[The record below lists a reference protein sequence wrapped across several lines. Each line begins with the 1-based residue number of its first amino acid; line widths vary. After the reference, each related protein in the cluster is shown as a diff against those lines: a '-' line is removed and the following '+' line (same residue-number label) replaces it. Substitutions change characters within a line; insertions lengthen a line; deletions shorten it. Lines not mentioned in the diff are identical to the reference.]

1 MQNIDLKK
9 LLKDVN
15 LRANVIIE
23 ALPYIRQFYG
33 KTIVVKYGGKAMESD
48 LQIQDLLKDIVLMY
62 FVGIK
67 VILIHGGG
75 KELTSWLEK
84 LNIKSEFIDGHRK
97 TTPEILQIAE
107 MVLAG
112 KINKELVAKINYFG
126 GQAIG
131 LSGKD
136 GKLLIAEKLK
146 NKDLGLVGE
155 VVKVNVSLINLLCAN
170 NFIPVI
176 ASLGQSKDGKTTYNI
191 NADLVAKDIA
201 ISLKAEK
208 LIFLTDVEGVKKNNK
223 LISKITLQ
231 EANNLIKTK
240 IVSEGMLPKIKSAME
255 TVKKGVK
262 AVHIISG
269 KIPHSLLIELF
280 TDKGMGTMVVK

>member
-33 KTIVVKYGGKAMESD
+33 KTIVVKYGGKAMENDSH
-48 LQIQDLLKDIVLMY
+48 LQDLLKDIVLMY

-67 VILIHGGG
+67 VILVHGGG

-97 TTPEILQIAE
+97 TTPEILQVAE

-146 NKDLGLVGE
+146 NKNLGLTGE
-155 VVKVNVSLINLLCAN
+155 VVKVNIDLINLLCSN

-201 ISLKAEK
+201 IALKAEK
-208 LIFLTDVEGVKKNNK
+208 LIFLTDVEGIKKNSK
-223 LISKITLQ
+223 LVSKVTLR

-240 IVSEGMLPKIKSAME
+240 VIAEGMLPKIKSAME
-255 TVKKGVK
+255 TVQKKVK

-280 TDKGMGTMVVK
+280 TQKGMGTMVVK

>member
-9 LLKDVN
+9 LLRDVN
-15 LRANVIIE
+15 LRAEVIIE
-23 ALPYIRQFYG
+23 ALPYIRKFYG
-33 KTIVVKYGGKAMESD
+33 KTIVVKYGGQAMEND
-48 LQIQDLLKDIVLMY
+48 LQVQDLLRDMVLMY

-67 VILIHGGG
+67 VILVHGGG
-75 KELTSWLEK
+75 KELTCWLEK
-84 LNIKSEFIDGHRK
+84 LNIKSEFIAGHRK
-97 TTPEILQIAE
+97 TTPEILEVAE

-131 LSGKD
+131 LSGND
-136 GKLLIAEKLK
+136 GNLLIAKKLK
-146 NKDLGLVGE
+146 NKNLGLVGE
-155 VVKVNVSLINLLCAN
+155 VVKVNVSLINLLTAN

-176 ASLGQSKDGKTTYNI
+176 ASLGQSTDGKTTYNI

-223 LISKITLQ
+223 LISKVTLQ

-240 IVSEGMLPKIKSAME
+240 IISAGMLPKIKSAMAA
-255 TVKKGVK
+255 VQKGVK
-262 AVHIISG
+262 AVHII
-269 KIPHSLLIELF
+269 IY
-280 TDKGMGTMVVK
+280 